1 MNRAAHYALDGVPL
15 RANPSGDYLG
25 KYVKHAGHLSNHLVV
40 LEPQHLDSLLRYPR
54 IALRITNNLRLV
66 DWAIN
71 LDDETSFVAVK
82 VGDKRTKGMLPPNAV
97 SERVVANS
105 RPEPRLCKRHVS
117 AQLTR
122 KHRPNP

>member
-1 MNRAAHYALDGVPL
+1 MNRAAHYALNGFSL

-71 LDDETSFVAVK
+71 FNDKTSLVTIK
-82 VGDKRTKGMLPPNAV
+82 VSDIRTNRMLPPNAT
-97 SERVVANS
+97 SE
-105 RPEPRLCKRHVS
+105 
-117 AQLTR
+117 
-122 KHRPNP
+122 